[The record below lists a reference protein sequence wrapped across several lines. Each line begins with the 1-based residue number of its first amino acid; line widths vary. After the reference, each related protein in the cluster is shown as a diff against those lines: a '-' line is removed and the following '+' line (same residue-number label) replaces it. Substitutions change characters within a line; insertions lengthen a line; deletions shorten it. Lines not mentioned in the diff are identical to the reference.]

1 MKALYFLKWPLV
13 LLLSGV
19 FIFRAGAF
27 FRARHST
34 VSLPFVIF
42 GYAMILGAII
52 WIILKISFLK
62 NPEDDSN

>member
-19 FIFRAGAF
+19 LIFRAGAF
-27 FRARHST
+27 FRTRHST